1 MTGENYES
9 SDEGRALEKLAEV
22 KQERLDDLGDVIRDG
37 GSDYYKQAGELLQK
51 VLKTDKIRRWSVE
64 KMLDSSFVKGGS
76 TVSSKK
82 QLLSLVDNVTKVSGT
97 NLYPLNPL
105 HIWQGLNWIDSS
117 TFRLLFVTC
126 NISMGLLFAAGKL
139 DEATKEMKQLHDIM
153 KTLQGTCMWPSF

>member
-1 MTGENYES
+1 MIANLPSSQLTLVVTGENYES

-22 KQERLDDLGDVIRDG
+22 KQEMLDELCDVIRDG

-97 NLYPLNPL
+97 NQYPLNPL
-105 HIWQGLNWIDSS
+105 HN
-117 TFRLLFVTC
+117 
-126 NISMGLLFAAGKL
+126 
-139 DEATKEMKQLHDIM
+139 
-153 KTLQGTCMWPSF
+153 